1 MRRWNLAKSDLFRA
15 IARIRRSNVSLLFQT
30 EDRELLWDAVTDC
43 RNDANKCSNLNWSEA
58 KQVIQNNNVLT
69 VETVDN
75 RKLTLTLVLACVS

>member
-1 MRRWNLAKSDLFRA
+1 M
-15 IARIRRSNVSLLFQT
+15 
-30 EDRELLWDAVTDC
+30 TDY